1 MANITRMY
9 QPPLFE
15 LGARSTTRQ
24 IAALVKA
31 GGVHALPS
39 PEVRAGEVR
48 YQDIQCR
55 SALNAASGMPF
66 TWTLN
71 AYRGCTHACAYC
83 FARRY
88 QSQLELGAGDDFSR
102 VILVKRNIAEVLER
116 EVDRPAWRRGLVA
129 VGTATDP
136 YQPVEGEARLT
147 RACLEVLARAR
158 VPVGLV
164 TKGPMVVRD
173 IDVLAAMSAQGE
185 VTVYV
190 SLPTVDEAA
199 CARLEP
205 GAAPPAQRLRALR
218 RLLDAGVRAG
228 ALMSPLVP
236 GFSTQ
241 PARLEATVRALADR
255 DIPLLGGNVL
265 YLEGGTRA
273 HFFAFLEREAPHL
286 RDKYARIYR
295 SVHAAPEYASEV
307 RRVLRLV
314 RQRYGMERPPA
325 AGTRQAD
332 GIAAD

>member
-1 MANITRMY
+1 MT
-9 QPPLFE
+9 QPLLFDV
-15 LGARSTTRQ
+15 GRPATTRQ
-24 IAALVKA
+24 VAALVKA
-31 GGVHALPS
+31 GGLGALPS
-39 PEVRAGEVR
+39 PERLAGDVR
-48 YQDIQCR
+48 YQEVACR
-55 SALNAASGMPF
+55 SALNAVSGMPF

-71 AYRGCTHACAYC
+71 PYRGCTHACAYC

-88 QSQLELGAGDDFSR
+88 HSQLELGTGDDFSR
-102 VILVKRNIAEVLER
+102 VILVKHNVADVLAR
-116 EVDRPAWRRGLVA
+116 EVDRPSWRRGLVA
-129 VGTATDP
+129 LGTATDP
-136 YQPVEGEARLT
+136 YQPVEGRYRLT

-173 IDVLAAMSAQGE
+173 ADVLAAMTMNGD

-190 SLPTVDEAA
+190 SLPTVDEVA

-241 PARLEATVRALADR
+241 PARIEATVRALAEH
-255 DIPLLGGNVL
+255 DIPLFGGNVL

-273 HFFAFLEREAPHL
+273 HFFEFLEREAPHL
-286 RDKYARIYR
+286 REKYARIYPSIR
-295 SVHAAPEYASEV
+295 AAPAYASEV

-314 RQRYGMERPPA
+314 RRRYGMERPPGDA
-325 AGTRQAD
+325 ARRTD
-332 GIAAD
+332 GMAEEV